1 MSRSHCFGFRERIHC
16 IILITIHPRFS
27 SSRLRYFFTVDKC
40 DSLLREIAHKYFHAT
55 VYVSFF
61 RQKVLA
67 VRCTA
72 HTSNRPKVNVAYCVT
87 ITTERCPN
95 RIFSDPRSANFPR
108 PINRSKRVMYS
119 RKNVRGDEAKQQQA
133 AHDAFQLRLIELNR
147 VAFDRCRDI
156 NAMLQAERTR

>member
-1 MSRSHCFGFRERIHC
+1 MSRSHCFGFRERILTSRENFHC
-16 IILITIHPRFS
+16 MILIRFS
-27 SSRLRYFFTVDKC
+27 LSRLRYFFTMDKC
-40 DSLLREIAHKYFHAT
+40 DSLLCEIAHKYF
-55 VYVSFF
+55 YVSFF
-61 RQKVLA
+61 RQKALA
-67 VRCTA
+67 VRYTA
-72 HTSNRPKVNVAYCVT
+72 LTNNRPKVNVPYCVT

-95 RIFSDPRSANFPR
+95 RIFTDPRSANFPR

-133 AHDAFQLRLIELNR
+133 AHDAFELRLIELNR